1 MCMDQENKQ
10 RGLFDKVLPLSIE
23 EEIKHSYLDYAMSV
37 IVGRAIPDARDG
49 LKPVQRRIL
58 YAMLELGL
66 RHNQPFKKSAR
77 VVGETMGKYHPHG
90 DAAIY
95 GTMAR
100 MAQDFSMRYPLVDGQ
115 GNFGSIDG
123 DQPAAMRYTEARL
136 YSIGEAMLA
145 DIDEETVDWGP
156 NFDESLEEPLLL
168 PSLIPN
174 LLVNGSSGIA
184 VGMASNIPPHNLG
197 EVIDAC
203 CAMLDNPDIELGD
216 LMGVIPGPDFPT
228 GGVILGRDGIIDAY
242 RSGRGRLVV
251 RGKAGIEENKRG
263 RKSIVITEIP
273 YMVNKTNLIETIAK
287 GAQNGTLDGISDMR
301 DESDRQGMR
310 ILVELHRDA
319 DPNLVLRQLY
329 NRTQLQSTFGVINL
343 ALIDGRPVEM
353 GLKRMIE
360 VFLGHRR
367 SVVRRRTEYRLR
379 KAEERAH
386 IVEGLVRALDL
397 IDEVIRIIRGSKDT
411 PAARTALVEELAFSE
426 AQAQAILEMRLQRL
440 TGLERHKLQE
450 ELATLLA
457 DIERYRSIL
466 GSPAVLDAVIKDE
479 LEGIRKSYSD
489 RRRTDIEDSVEDV
502 TVEDLIPEE
511 EIVVVLS
518 RDGYIRRMPLQDYH
532 LQSRGGKGVKGA
544 TPKPEDEIAL
554 VKVTTTHNTLCLF
567 TTRGRIFGVK
577 GFSLPE
583 PKTGKG
589 KLVGSLVSLEPDEK
603 VVAVRDMK
611 HGDAKYVFFVTKKGL
626 AKRLPIEELEG
637 LTKAGRRVLGVHG
650 DDDIARVRIT
660 KGNDELLL
668 TTAKGQTLRVDEA
681 EFRPQG
687 RSGHGVR
694 GIKLASDDRVV
705 GCDVRIPGRQLLL
718 VSKHGIGKRTP
729 YDEFT
734 QHHRGTGG
742 VRAMR
747 LNDRTGDL
755 IGAWGVAED
764 DELVVISGRGRVV
777 RMEANEISSLGRTAT
792 GYTVVRLDDGDV
804 VADISV
810 IKADPETGK
819 EE

>member
-1 MCMDQENKQ
+1 MDQENKQ
-10 RGLFDKVLPLSIE
+10 QGLFDRVQPLAIE
-23 EEIKHSYLDYAMSV
+23 EEIKNSYLDYAMSV

-66 RHNQPFKKSAR
+66 RHNQSFKKSAR

-90 DAAIY
+90 DGAIY

-123 DQPAAMRYTEARL
+123 DPPAAMRYTEARL
-136 YSIGEAMLA
+136 DSVGEEMLLN
-145 DIDEETVDWGP
+145 IDEETVDWGL
-156 NFDESLEEPLLL
+156 NFDESLKEPLLL
-168 PSLIPN
+168 PSMIPN

-184 VGMASNIPPHNLG
+184 VGMASNIPPHNMG
-197 EVIDAC
+197 EAIDAC
-203 CAMLDNPDIELGD
+203 CAMLENPDIELGD
-216 LMGVIPGPDFPT
+216 LMSVIPGPDFPT
-228 GGVILGRDGIIDAY
+228 GGIILGRDGIIEAY
-242 RSGRGRLVV
+242 TGGRGRIVLRGRADVEEIK
-251 RGKAGIEENKRG
+251 RGKNA
-263 RKSIVITEIP
+263 IVITEIP

-287 GAQNGTLDGISDMR
+287 GAQNGIIDGITDMR
-301 DESDRQGMR
+301 DESDRDGMR
-310 ILVELHRDA
+310 IVVELHRDA

-343 ALIDGRPVEM
+343 ALINGRPIEM
-353 GLKRMIE
+353 GLKQMIQ

-397 IDEVIRIIRGSKDT
+397 IDEVIRIIRAAKDT
-411 PAARTALVEELAFSE
+411 PAARASLIEALEFSE

-440 TGLERHKLQE
+440 TGLERNKLEE
-450 ELATLLA
+450 ELAQLLA
-457 DIERYRSIL
+457 DIERYRTIL
-466 GSPAVLDAVIKDE
+466 ANPAVLDAVIKDE
-479 LEGIRKSYSD
+479 LMSVKKSFTD
-489 RRRTDIEDSVEDV
+489 KRRTDIQDSVEDV
-502 TVEDLIPEE
+502 AFEDLIPEA

-518 RDGYIRRMPLQDYH
+518 RDGYIRRMPLQDYR

-567 TTRGRIFGVK
+567 TTRGRIFGIK
-577 GFSLPE
+577 GLALPE

-589 KLVGSLVSLEPDEK
+589 KLTSSLVSLEPDEK
-603 VVAVRDMK
+603 VVALRDMN
-611 HGDAKYVFFVTKKGL
+611 HGDAKYVFFVTRNGL

-637 LTKAGRRVLGVHG
+637 LTKAGRRVLGVHE
-650 DDDIARVRIT
+650 DDAIARVRIT
-660 KGNDELLL
+660 NGQDELLL
-668 TTAKGQTLRVDEA
+668 TTAKGQTLRVDEN

-687 RSGHGVR
+687 RGGHGVR
-694 GIKLASDDRVV
+694 GIKLAEGDHVV
-705 GCDVRIPGRQLLL
+705 GCDVIIPGRQILL
-718 VSKHGIGKRTP
+718 VSERGIGKRTP
-729 YDEFT
+729 YEEFT

-747 LNDRTGDL
+747 LNERTGDL
-755 IGAWGVAED
+755 IGAWGVSEE

-777 RMEANEISSLGRTAT
+777 RIGAGEISSLSRTAT
-792 GYTVVRLDDGDV
+792 GYTMVKLDDGDE
-804 VADISV
+804 VADISI
-810 IKADPETGK
+810 IKFDPAITK